1 MLEISMGLAKW
12 RSGKES
18 ACPCKGHRFDLWVG
32 KIPLRRKWQP
42 TPVFLPG
49 KEGKVGSSPWGHK
62 ESDMTKYSVLAY
74 HHHLLLIKLKS
85 FCTAKKT
92 INVVKRQPSE
102 GEKIIASETT
112 DK

>member
-1 MLEISMGLAKW
+1 MFSSRSFILYGLTF
-12 RSGKES
+12 RYLIHFELLFVYG
-18 ACPCKGHRFDLWVG
+18 VG
-32 KIPLRRKWQP
+32 RRRKWQP

-49 KEGKVGSSPWGHK
+49 KEGKVGSSPWGRK

-74 HHHLLLIKLKS
+74 HHHLLLIKLKI

-92 INVVKRQPSE
+92 INMVKRQPSE
-102 GEKIIASETT
+102 WEKIIASETT